1 MAEREEE
8 NRRKREQLAIRAE
21 DLQKELSLR
30 YYTDKTGSTVLHRL
44 ASLAHPL
51 PHVYTQSDCVP
62 SGSLLWTTSSLRRWL
77 GRSKV
82 EPFWTR
88 PQMSGVCGH
97 QTLGMIRLLTS
108 LSQWCVR
115 YSTLLWVHRSGTRVP
130 RPVSRAGSLRPTSG
144 CARIVAASGN
154 PRYLVCGPVPA
165 VTLTHTRHTLS
176 PSLSLS
182 LSKADNILR
191 VELDMPNRTTR
202 DYECPSVAP
211 SLRAALSRAMAEE
224 EEMTVDAG

>member
-1 MAEREEE
+1 
-8 NRRKREQLAIRAE
+8 
-21 DLQKELSLR
+21 
-30 YYTDKTGSTVLHRL
+30 
-44 ASLAHPL
+44 
-51 PHVYTQSDCVP
+51 
-62 SGSLLWTTSSLRRWL
+62 
-77 GRSKV
+77 
-82 EPFWTR
+82 
-88 PQMSGVCGH
+88 MSGVCGH

-224 EEMTVDAG
+224 EEMTVDAGPFTLSQKPRLPRTKTRLRQSSESAATPTTHFPTRRGLVTPSV